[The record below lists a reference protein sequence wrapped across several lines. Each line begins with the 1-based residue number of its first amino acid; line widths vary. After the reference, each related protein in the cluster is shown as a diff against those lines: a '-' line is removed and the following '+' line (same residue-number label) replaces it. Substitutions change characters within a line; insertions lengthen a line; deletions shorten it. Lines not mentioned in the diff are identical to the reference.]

1 MEWVM
6 SVRSGI
12 LAVLSLGPAYGSQ
25 VHGEVETRM
34 HRVGSINVG
43 QIYTTLDRLQS
54 QGFVVNEGM
63 TDDGLPLYAL
73 TPLGRAEVELWF
85 TQADVRGGWSDFVGH
100 VLLVASLPGAPVEA
114 LLKAYRSAYTEVR
127 ARKDD
132 TAHEPLGT
140 LSEKAN
146 EIQADSALAWLDHVE
161 HALGGTG
168 FARPLGSLRPRR
180 GRRPRR
186 DST

>member
-43 QIYTTLDRLQS
+43 QIYSTLDRLQS
-54 QGFVVNEGM
+54 QGCVVNEGM

-73 TPLGRAEVELWF
+73 TPLGRTEVEAWL
-85 TQADVRGGWSDFVGH
+85 TQADVRAGWSDFVGH
-100 VLLVASLPGAPVEA
+100 VLLVASLPGSPIEVLLEAYRNAFGEAPAERNEPTREPLA
-114 LLKAYRSAYTEVR
+114 LLSER
-127 ARKDD
+127 AD
-132 TAHEPLGT
+132 
-140 LSEKAN
+140 
-146 EIQADSALAWLDHVE
+146 EIQSNSALQWLDDVQL
-161 HALGGTG
+161 ALKGADL
-168 FARPLGSLRPRR
+168 ARPLGSLRPRR

-186 DST
+186 ESS